1 MKNLVKTIMLIGM
14 MTATTA
20 MATTI
25 SIARPECESYGLNG
39 YCNKWKDGADTVV
52 TSYRII
58 ENKRL
63 AYEKELSQLL
73 SKKNLGLNVDSNKIQ
88 MLRYQISSLDHISYI
103 DFGLNCMGEER
114 QNGTTGLV
122 GKYQHVK
129 SALNSKAISQ
139 GEFDA
144 ILLQIK
150 NSNADLIKKYN
161 RIVALTVIPSEEYAE
176 LCDEK
181 SVSQSGNNSGICSEN
196 SSQNSS
202 DSSSSTNYNGAI
214 QNVSNTIE
222 LGRQFK
228 NFIKN

>member
-1 MKNLVKTIMLIGM
+1 MKKLVKTILLIGM
-14 MTATTA
+14 MTATATA
-20 MATTI
+20 ATI
-25 SIARPECESYGLNG
+25 SGVRPECEAYGLNG

-63 AYEKELSQLL
+63 EYEKELSQLL
-73 SKKNLGLNVDSNKIQ
+73 NKKNLGLNIDSNKIQ
-88 MLRYQISSLDHISYI
+88 ILRYQISSLDHISYI
-103 DFGLNCMGEER
+103 DFGLDCMGDKR

-122 GKYQHVK
+122 GKYQNAKK
-129 SALNSKAISQ
+129 SLNSKAISQ
-139 GEFDA
+139 GEFEA
-144 ILLQIK
+144 SLLQIK
-150 NSNADLIKKYN
+150 NSNADLIKKCN
-161 RIVALTVIPSEEYAE
+161 KIVALTMIPSEEYAE

-181 SVSQSGNNSGICSEN
+181 SVSQGGNNSGICSEN
-196 SSQNSS
+196 SSQNENGSKNS
-202 DSSSSTNYNGAI
+202 GNYNGAI